1 MTLEQL
7 SKNGMVLG
15 LAASAL
21 LFGGW
26 WGKKEKPLLPASAFL
41 AAYATDAT
49 KDVPVVKE
57 FGRAFDAKLVVLS
70 ELMKEVSPGSAGKIG
85 SDLFEAYFAI
95 DRHAIEWS
103 LFTMGELT
111 RSAQMKDTAAPE
123 MTWVLCGP
131 FNQEKTIATL
141 TKRLQADYPDV
152 RLEASN
158 LKGTPVWTVRGQSIN
173 TVHGL
178 NPCIAFSG
186 KRLMLVAS
194 NEKALRN
201 LLDLYAGKTS
211 GLPKGAS
218 LSRVLEPH
226 QNVISRL
233 MLVNMGG
240 LINKLTTESEREGM
254 LKDPKIK
261 AVVGS
266 LRDLTIETRLV
277 PSGDAA
283 ELVVRMDCAD
293 EGNAQTLNELCITA
307 KTSASFLLNMSIQKR
322 PELKSVSEWI
332 AKISS
337 RVDGKQTTLA
347 LKCSPQDIQKLDV
360 KKIFGHQ
367 EKGPDTGGK
376 SKEAKPKRASSFKN
390 GRS

>member
-1 MTLEQL
+1 
-7 SKNGMVLG
+7 VG
-15 LAASAL
+15 LAISAM

-26 WGKKEKPLLPASAFL
+26 WGKKEQPLLPANAFL

-57 FGRAFDAKLVVLS
+57 FGRVFDAKSVGLS
-70 ELMKEVSPGSAGKIG
+70 EFMKELNPASSGKI
-85 SDLFEAYFAI
+85 DADPFETYLAI

-103 LFTMGELT
+103 LFAMGELT
-111 RSAQMKDTAAPE
+111 RSAQMKDTVAPE

-131 FNQEKTIATL
+131 FDQVKTIATL

-152 RLEASN
+152 RLEASP

-233 MLVNMGG
+233 MLVNMSG

-266 LRDLTIETRLV
+266 LRDLTIETRLA

-283 ELVVRMDCAD
+283 ELVMRMDCAD

-307 KTSASFLLNMSIQKR
+307 KTSASFLLNLSSQQS

-347 LKCSPQDIQKLDV
+347 LQCSPQDIQKLDV
-360 KKIFGHQ
+360 KKIFGRQ
-367 EKGPDTGGK
+367 VKRPDTGGK
-376 SKEAKPKRASSFKN
+376 SKEEKTKGASSSKT